1 MGDICCTSA
10 YSLGGLVVILLAIVI
25 TQFIWICQ
33 LKSGKGKVVT
43 FTPNPPTLIPAP
55 PPTSSTSSSESNSLL
70 EEEED
75 E

>member
-10 YSLGGLVVILLAIVI
+10 YSLAGFAFILLAIVI

-43 FTPNPPTLIPAP
+43 FTPNPPTTIPSP
-55 PPTSSTSSSESNSLL
+55 PLPSSSESNSLL
-70 EEEED
+70 TSEEED